1 MTMPMN
7 DLKPL
12 FDDIVKEPLYIAGPC
27 SAESREQLLT
37 AARGIADA
45 GVAILRAGVW
55 KPRTKPGSFEGIGSR
70 ALDWMVEAREQY
82 GLKIITE
89 VATPEHLE
97 LALGAGLDGVWI
109 GARTTTNPFAMQQI
123 ADALQGVD
131 TAVIV
136 KNPVIPDVDLWVGA
150 IERIYNRGV
159 RRIAAV
165 HRGFGTHQT
174 TPYRNAPHWSVPIE
188 LHRRIPQLTI
198 LSDPSHIGGRRDLVA
213 QLSQQ
218 ALDLGFSGLMIECHP
233 TPEVALSD
241 AAQQI
246 TPAVLGDLLR
256 SLQLRRANAG
266 SDAISDYRLH
276 IDTIDNRI
284 IELLAER
291 MDVAREIGEY
301 KLKHDMAVVQHD
313 RYNEILLAVEA
324 RAEAMGMSKRFI
336 HQIFRTIHEESVR
349 QQIQLKDNEE
359 KNL

>member
-1 MTMPMN
+1 MPMN

-12 FDDIVKEPLYIAGPC
+12 FGESMQEPIYIAGPC
-27 SAESREQLLT
+27 SAESREQLLM
-37 AARGIADA
+37 AARGVAEA

-70 ALDWMVEAREQY
+70 ALDWMVEARERY

-97 LALGAGLDGVWI
+97 LALKAGIDGVWI
-109 GARTTTNPFAMQQI
+109 GARTTTNPFATQQI

-150 IERIYNRGV
+150 IERIYNSGV
-159 RRIAAV
+159 RRLAAV

-174 TPYRNAPHWSVPIE
+174 TPYRNDPHWSVPIE
-188 LHRRIPQLTI
+188 LHRRIPELTI

-233 TPEVALSD
+233 APDTALSD

-246 TPAVLGDLLR
+246 TPAALADLLR
-256 SLQLRRANAG
+256 GLQLRRTPVG
-266 SDAISDYRLH
+266 RDSISEYRLH
-276 IDTIDNRI
+276 IDTLDSRI

-291 MDVAREIGEY
+291 MEVARNIGEY
-301 KLKHDMAVVQHD
+301 KLKHGMAVVQHD
-313 RYNEILLAVEA
+313 RYNEMLSTVEM
-324 RAEAMGMSKRFI
+324 RAETAGLTKSFI

-349 QQIQLKDNEE
+349 QQMQLKEGE
-359 KNL
+359 AKNL

>member
-1 MTMPMN
+1 MPMN

-12 FDDIVKEPLYIAGPC
+12 FGDSIQEPLYIAGPC

-37 AARGIADA
+37 AARGVADA

-55 KPRTKPGSFEGIGSR
+55 KPRTKPGSFEGIGSC
-70 ALDWMVEAREQY
+70 ALDWMVEAREKY

-97 LALGAGLDGVWI
+97 LALRAGLDGVWI
-109 GARTTTNPFAMQQI
+109 GARTTTNPFATQQI
-123 ADALQGVD
+123 ADALRGVD

-150 IERIYNRGV
+150 IERIYNSGV
-159 RRIAAV
+159 RRLAAV

-174 TPYRNAPHWSVPIE
+174 TPYRNDPHWSVPIE
-188 LHRRIPQLTI
+188 LHRRIPELII

-218 ALDLGFSGLMIECHP
+218 ALDLGFSGLMIESHP
-233 TPEVALSD
+233 APDTALSD

-246 TPAVLGDLLR
+246 TPAELAELLKG
-256 SLQLRRANAG
+256 LQLRRTPVG
-266 SDAISDYRLH
+266 RDSISDYRLH
-276 IDTIDNRI
+276 IDTLDSRI

-291 MDVAREIGEY
+291 MEVARNIGEY
-301 KLKHDMAVVQHD
+301 KLKHGMAVVQHD
-313 RYNEILLAVEA
+313 RYNEMLSTVEM
-324 RAEAMGMSKRFI
+324 RAETVGLTKSFI

-349 QQIQLKDNEE
+349 QQMQLKEAE
-359 KNL
+359 AKKM

>member
-1 MTMPMN
+1 MPMN
-7 DLKPL
+7 DLMPL
-12 FDDIVKEPLYIAGPC
+12 FGNITKEPLYIAGPC

-37 AARGIADA
+37 AARGVADA
-45 GVAILRAGVW
+45 GVTILRAGVW
-55 KPRTKPGSFEGIGSR
+55 KPRTKPGSFEGIGSQ
-70 ALDWMVEAREQY
+70 ALDWMVEARETY

-97 LALGAGLDGVWI
+97 FALKAGLDGVWI
-109 GARTTTNPFAMQQI
+109 GARTTTNPFATQQI
-123 ADALQGVD
+123 ADALRGVD

-150 IERIYNRGV
+150 IERIYNSGV
-159 RRIAAV
+159 RRLAAV

-188 LHRRIPQLTI
+188 LHRRIPSLMI
-198 LSDPSHIGGRRDLVA
+198 LSDPSHIGGKRELVA

-218 ALDLGFSGLMIECHP
+218 ALDLGFSGLMIESHP
-233 TPEVALSD
+233 TPNTALSD

-246 TPAVLGDLLR
+246 TPDELGAMLQG
-256 SLQLRRANAG
+256 LQLRRASVG
-266 SDAISDYRLH
+266 DDAINDFRLH

-301 KLKHDMAVVQHD
+301 KLRNNMAVVQHD

-324 RAEAMGMSKRFI
+324 RAEAAGISKRFI
-336 HQIFRTIHEESVR
+336 HQIFSTIHEESVR
-349 QQIQLKDNEE
+349 QQISIHEE
-359 KNL
+359 RSKKM

>member
-1 MTMPMN
+1 MPMN

-12 FDDIVKEPLYIAGPC
+12 FGDSIQEPLYIAGPC

-37 AARGIADA
+37 TARGVAEA

-82 GLKIITE
+82 GLKIVTE

-97 LALGAGLDGVWI
+97 LALKAGLDGVWI
-109 GARTTTNPFAMQQI
+109 GARTTTNPFATQQI
-123 ADALQGVD
+123 ADALRGVD

-136 KNPVIPDVDLWVGA
+136 KNPVIPEVDLWVGA
-150 IERIYNRGV
+150 IERIYNSGV
-159 RRIAAV
+159 RRLAAV

-188 LHRRIPQLTI
+188 LHRRIPSLTI
-198 LSDPSHIGGRRDLVA
+198 LSDPSHIGGRRDVVA

-233 TPEVALSD
+233 APDTALSD

-246 TPAVLGDLLR
+246 TPDALAELLHG
-256 SLQLRRANAG
+256 LQLRRTPVG
-266 SDAISDYRLH
+266 RDSISEYRLH
-276 IDTIDNRI
+276 IDSLDSRI

-291 MDVAREIGEY
+291 MEVARNIGEY
-301 KLKHDMAVVQHD
+301 KLKHGMAVVQHD
-313 RYNEILLAVEA
+313 RYNEMLMTVEM
-324 RAEAMGMSKRFI
+324 RADAMGLTKSFI
-336 HQIFRTIHEESVR
+336 NQIFRTIHEEPVR
-349 QQIQLKDNEE
+349 QQMQLKEGE
-359 KNL
+359 AKNL

>member
-1 MTMPMN
+1 ME

-12 FDDIVKEPLYIAGPC
+12 FSDACCEPLYIAGPC
-27 SAESREQLLT
+27 SAESREQLLA
-37 AARGIADA
+37 AARG
-45 GVAILRAGVW
+45 VAAAEVSVLRAGVW
-55 KPRTKPGSFEGIGSR
+55 KPRTKPGSFEGIGSK
-70 ALDWMVEAREQY
+70 ALEWLAEAKREY
-82 GLKIITE
+82 GLKVITE

-97 LALGAGLDGVWI
+97 QVLKAGLDGVWI

-123 ADALQGVD
+123 ADALRGVD

-150 IERIYNRGV
+150 IERIYNSGV
-159 RRIAAV
+159 RRLAAV

-188 LHRRIPQLTI
+188 LHRRIPTMSI

-233 TPEVALSD
+233 RPEEALSD

-246 TPAVLGDLLR
+246 TPDTLSNLIATLKLRRTPAGNDTLGDF
-256 SLQLRRANAG
+256 
-266 SDAISDYRLH
+266 RLH
-276 IDTIDNRI
+276 IDTIDSRI

-301 KLKHDMAVVQHD
+301 KRQHGMAVVQHD
-313 RYNEILLAVEA
+313 RYNELLLAAEA
-324 RAEAMGMSKRFI
+324 KAEAMSISKKFVN
-336 HQIFRTIHEESVR
+336 QIFSAIHEESVR
-349 QQIQLKDNEE
+349 QQLDVDKE
-359 KNL
+359 

>member
-1 MTMPMN
+1 MPMN

-12 FDDIVKEPLYIAGPC
+12 FGESMQEPIYIAGPC
-27 SAESREQLLT
+27 SAESREQLLM
-37 AARGIADA
+37 AARGVADA

-70 ALDWMVEAREQY
+70 ALDWMVEAREKY
-82 GLKIITE
+82 GVKIITE

-97 LALGAGLDGVWI
+97 LALKAGIDGVWI
-109 GARTTTNPFAMQQI
+109 GARTTTNPFATQQI
-123 ADALQGVD
+123 ADALRGVD

-150 IERIYNRGV
+150 IERIYNSGV
-159 RRIAAV
+159 RRLAAV
-165 HRGFGTHQT
+165 HRGFGTQQT

-188 LHRRIPQLTI
+188 LHRRIPELTI

-233 TPEVALSD
+233 APDTALSD

-246 TPAVLGDLLR
+246 TPDALAELLHG
-256 SLQLRRANAG
+256 LQLRRTPVG
-266 SDAISDYRLH
+266 RDSISEYRLH
-276 IDTIDNRI
+276 IDSLDSRI

-291 MDVAREIGEY
+291 MEVARNIGEY
-301 KLKHDMAVVQHD
+301 KLKHGMAVVQHD
-313 RYNEILLAVEA
+313 RYNEMLMTVEM
-324 RAEAMGMSKRFI
+324 RADAMGLTKSFI
-336 HQIFRTIHEESVR
+336 NQIFRTIHEESVR
-349 QQIQLKDNEE
+349 QQMQLKEGE
-359 KNL
+359 AKNL

>member
-1 MTMPMN
+1 MM
-7 DLKPL
+7 PL
-12 FDDIVKEPLYIAGPC
+12 FGNITKEPLYIAGPC

-37 AARGIADA
+37 AAHGVADA
-45 GVAILRAGVW
+45 GVTILRAGVW
-55 KPRTKPGSFEGIGSR
+55 KPRTKPGSFEGIGSQ
-70 ALDWMVEAREQY
+70 ALDWMVEARETY

-97 LALGAGLDGVWI
+97 FALKAGLDGVWI
-109 GARTTTNPFAMQQI
+109 GARTTTNPFATQQI
-123 ADALQGVD
+123 ADALRGVD

-150 IERIYNRGV
+150 IERIYNSGV
-159 RRIAAV
+159 RRLAAV

-188 LHRRIPQLTI
+188 LHRRIPSLMI
-198 LSDPSHIGGRRDLVA
+198 LSDPSHIGGKRELVA

-218 ALDLGFSGLMIECHP
+218 ALDLGFSGLMIESHP
-233 TPEVALSD
+233 TPNTALSD

-246 TPAVLGDLLR
+246 TPDELGAMLQG
-256 SLQLRRANAG
+256 LQLRRASVG
-266 SDAISDYRLH
+266 DDAINDFRLH

-301 KLKHDMAVVQHD
+301 KLRNNMAVVQHD

-324 RAEAMGMSKRFI
+324 RAEAAGISKRFI
-336 HQIFRTIHEESVR
+336 HQIFSTIHEESVR
-349 QQIQLKDNEE
+349 QQISIQEE
-359 KNL
+359 SAKKM

>member
-1 MTMPMN
+1 ME

-12 FDDIVKEPLYIAGPC
+12 FSDACCEPLYIAGPC
-27 SAESREQLLT
+27 SAESREQLLA
-37 AARGIADA
+37 AARG
-45 GVAILRAGVW
+45 VAAAEVSVLRAGVW
-55 KPRTKPGSFEGIGSR
+55 KPRTKPGSFEGIGSK
-70 ALDWMVEAREQY
+70 ALEWLAEAKREY
-82 GLKIITE
+82 GLRVITE

-97 LALGAGLDGVWI
+97 QVLKAGLDGVWI

-123 ADALQGVD
+123 ADALRGVD

-150 IERIYNRGV
+150 IERIYNSGI
-159 RRIAAV
+159 RRLAAV

-188 LHRRIPQLTI
+188 LHRRIHTMSI

-233 TPEVALSD
+233 RPEEALSD

-246 TPAVLGDLLR
+246 TPDTLSNLIATLKLRRTPVGNDALGDF
-256 SLQLRRANAG
+256 
-266 SDAISDYRLH
+266 RLH
-276 IDTIDNRI
+276 IDTIDSRI

-301 KLKHDMAVVQHD
+301 KRQHGMAVVQHD
-313 RYNEILLAVEA
+313 RYNELLLAAEA
-324 RAEAMGMSKRFI
+324 KAEAMSISKRFVN
-336 HQIFRTIHEESVR
+336 QIFSAIHEESVR
-349 QQIQLKDNEE
+349 QQLDVGKE
-359 KNL
+359 